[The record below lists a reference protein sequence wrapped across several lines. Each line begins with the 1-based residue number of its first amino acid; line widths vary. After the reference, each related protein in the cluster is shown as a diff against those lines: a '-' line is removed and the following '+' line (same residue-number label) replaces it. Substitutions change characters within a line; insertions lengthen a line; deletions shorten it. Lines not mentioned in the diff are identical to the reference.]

1 MKLQIK
7 FSSKFEKD
15 LKLSKKQNKDLNKL
29 FYVVNKLANLEK
41 LEEKFRDH
49 SLLGDLKGLREC
61 HIEPD
66 WLLIYYIEN
75 NTLSLILL
83 RLGSHSH
90 LFE

>member
-41 LEEKFRDH
+41 LEEA
-49 SLLGDLKGLREC
+49 
-61 HIEPD
+61 
-66 WLLIYYIEN
+66 
-75 NTLSLILL
+75 
-83 RLGSHSH
+83 
-90 LFE
+90 